1 MSKLSNVIMF
11 ISGAAIGSVV
21 TWKLVKTKYE
31 QIAQEEIDSVKEEYS
46 TKPIPSISK
55 DLVEVGEAIADGV
68 EEGIEECKNIVAEEG
83 YISHSDVRSTVKIE
97 DVLRPY
103 VITFDQ
109 FDEMCGGEYRIE
121 GLTLYNDG
129 ILAYDNGDRP
139 VDSIDATVGPDA
151 IHSFGDSEDG
161 SVYVQDDEEKILY
174 EITEDSR
181 NFADI
186 GSPWPVPPQFMEE

>member
-55 DLVEVGEAIADGV
+55 DVVEVSEAIADGV
-68 EEGIEECKNIVAEEG
+68 EESIAECENIIAEEG